1 MLKNILLFLTLI
13 VAATASAQIDRKI
26 SNSRQTVK
34 FVPGSAVLANNPS
47 TGMAWQSVGSPFIS
61 TPAVSGDGYVDGVST
76 TSEANH
82 NKSAS
87 KSQGNDNAADT
98 PAKVNEN
105 IADSIYA
112 DSYAYPMFATFG
124 GFGSLHQGMNA
135 SIGLSVMA
143 GFGKNAPKG
152 AGFSQ
157 KINATYLTPIGKKAW
172 LAAGGFVNHL
182 NWDGM
187 NVTNGG
193 LYAELG
199 YRFNDHWAAYVYGQK
214 SLVNNGSNG
223 YYGYNGLYGYPGLWG
238 NPYYYDYGYGYMPGY
253 NPFGD
258 KLGAAVQWTPNSKFS
273 FQLSVEKNWYP
284 HSNNVYNRRYDYQK

>member
-1 MLKNILLFLTLI
+1 MLKNILLFFTLI
-13 VAATASAQIDRKI
+13 ASVTASAQIDRKI
-26 SNSRQTVK
+26 SSSRQTVK

-61 TPAVSGDGYVDGVST
+61 TPAGGGVNGKNGVP

-82 NKSAS
+82 NTNDS
-87 KSQGNDNAADT
+87 KSQGNGNAADT
-98 PAKVNEN
+98 HAKVKEN
-105 IADSIYA
+105 AIDSIDTNGY
-112 DSYAYPMFATFG
+112 DYPMFASFG
-124 GFGSLHQGMNA
+124 GFGSLHQGLNA

-152 AGFSQ
+152 AGFAQ
-157 KINATYLTPIGKKAW
+157 NINATYLAPIGKKAW

-214 SLVNNGSNG
+214 SLVNNGTNG
-223 YYGYNGLYGYPGLWG
+223 YYGYNGLYGYPGLG
-238 NPYYYDYGYGYMPGY
+238 SPYYYDYGYMPGY

-258 KLGAAVQWTPNSKFS
+258 KLGAAVQWTPNRKFS
-273 FQLSVEKNWYP
+273 VQLSVEKNRYP
-284 HSNNVYNRRYDYQK
+284 HSTNIYNRRYDYQK

>member
-1 MLKNILLFLTLI
+1 MLKNFLLFFVLI
-13 VAATASAQIDRKI
+13 ASITASAQIDRKI
-26 SNSRQTVK
+26 SSSRQTVK

-61 TPAVSGDGYVDGVST
+61 TPAVGDTNDVGYVPASEDNHNTNVSNGQGNGNAGAHAKVQGNAIDSIDTDGYD
-76 TSEANH
+76 
-82 NKSAS
+82 
-87 KSQGNDNAADT
+87 
-98 PAKVNEN
+98 
-105 IADSIYA
+105 
-112 DSYAYPMFATFG
+112 YPMFATYG
-124 GFGSLHQGMNA
+124 GFGSLHQGLNV

-152 AGFSQ
+152 AGFAQ
-157 KINATYLTPIGKKAW
+157 NINATYLAPIGKKSW
-172 LAAGGFVNHL
+172 LAAGGYVNHL
-182 NWDGM
+182 NWGGM
-187 NVTNGG
+187 NTTNGG

-199 YRFNDHWAAYVYGQK
+199 YRFNDHWAAYIYGQK

-223 YYGYNGLYGYPGLWG
+223 FYGYNGLYGYSGFWT

-258 KLGAAVQWTPNSKFS
+258 KLGAAVQWTPNNKFS

-284 HSNNVYNRRYDYQK
+284 HSDNVYNRRYDYQK